1 MELQQHYR
9 KALRIGERLGNGS
22 LLLLLCLGYSS
33 TATFQLPTTPAAMFY
48 GESDGEGMS
57 LVLYFNVSESF
68 EDISPQFRHILKGE
82 SDTQPSIEDLEKK
95 KKKEEKH
102 PYMKIDI
109 QVLPPPNVTGA
120 LHIGHALTSAIQD
133 AICSFSWQCKQRNQ

>member
-1 MELQQHYR
+1 
-9 KALRIGERLGNGS
+9 
-22 LLLLLCLGYSS
+22 
-33 TATFQLPTTPAAMFY
+33 MFY

-57 LVLYFNVSESF
+57 VVLYFKVSESF

-120 LHIGHALTSAIQD
+120 LHIGHALTSAIQL
-133 AICSFSWQCKQRNQ
+133 AMQTKKSICFYLLLRSARAVAFYYYCRASRVLLLLR